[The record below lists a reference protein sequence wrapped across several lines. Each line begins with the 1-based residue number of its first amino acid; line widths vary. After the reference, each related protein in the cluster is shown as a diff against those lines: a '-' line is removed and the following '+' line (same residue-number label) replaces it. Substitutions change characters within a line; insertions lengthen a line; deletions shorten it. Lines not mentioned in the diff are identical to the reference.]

1 MCDHCA
7 VWKSGEGPS
16 AHSQDGAQASSD
28 SELATEM
35 GYQLVLLGRVKEAM
49 KWYKTA
55 MTLDESSV
63 SALIGES
70 SLKAIKKRVL
80 SKYIMMD
87 ESYLKPL

>member
-1 MCDHCA
+1 MLQRDVMMCIFDHPA

-55 MTLDESSV
+55 MSLDDSNV
-63 SALIGES
+63 SALIGKS
-70 SLKAIKKRVL
+70 SLKDIK
-80 SKYIMMD
+80 SAYQINYD
-87 ESYLKPL
+87 

>member
-1 MCDHCA
+1 MITLQCGRAEKILQHTHRMVERA
-7 VWKSGEGPS
+7 FT
-16 AHSQDGAQASSD
+16 QASGD

-63 SALIGES
+63 PALMGES
-70 SLKAIKKRVL
+70 SLKAIRKNKL
-80 SKYIMMD
+80 I
-87 ESYLKPL
+87 L

>member
-1 MCDHCA
+1 MQCGRAEKVLQHTHRMVERA
-7 VWKSGEGPS
+7 F
-16 AHSQDGAQASSD
+16 AQASSD

-63 SALIGES
+63 PALIGES
-70 SLKAIKKRVL
+70 SVKDMKKRVL
-80 SKYIMMD
+80 IKSIMMD
-87 ESYLKPL
+87 KAFAKWL

>member
-1 MCDHCA
+1 MVERA
-7 VWKSGEGPS
+7 FT
-16 AHSQDGAQASSD
+16 QASGD

-63 SALIGES
+63 SALTGES
-70 SLKAIKKRVL
+70 SLKAIRKNKIILINYKISSYCLGHVQSCHKKCQ
-80 SKYIMMD
+80 
-87 ESYLKPL
+87 

>member
-1 MCDHCA
+1 MVERA
-7 VWKSGEGPS
+7 FT
-16 AHSQDGAQASSD
+16 QASSD

-70 SLKAIKKRVL
+70 SVKDMKKRVL
-80 SKYIMMD
+80 IKSIMMD
-87 ESYLKPL
+87 KALL